1 MHTVEQLDQLI
12 RLARELGYTVRQEW
26 LGGDGGGA
34 CELRGQKHL
43 FIDLANSAK
52 EQLDTVAGVLA
63 EDAGLTTVSVAAELR
78 DVLRLPKAA

>member
-26 LGGDGGGA
+26 LGGNGGGA

-43 FIDLANSAK
+43 FVDLANSAA
-52 EQLDTVAGVLA
+52 EQLDTVTEVLA
-63 EDAGLTTVSVAAELR
+63 ADTRLDTISIAAELR
-78 DVLRLPKAA
+78 EVLDRPKAA